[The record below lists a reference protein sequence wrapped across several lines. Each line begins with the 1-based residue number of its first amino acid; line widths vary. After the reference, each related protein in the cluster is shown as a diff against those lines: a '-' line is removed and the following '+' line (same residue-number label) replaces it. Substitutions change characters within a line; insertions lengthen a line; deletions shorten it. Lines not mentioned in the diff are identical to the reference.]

1 MKMKNVDTS
10 LEKFD
15 KAILNSLSFL
25 DCRNVYI
32 SIVFVLFLYNSCLFS
47 NINSFVSGVYENN
60 IVKVIILLLIIY
72 VSRKSCLIGILLA
85 ISYVLSLNYKSV
97 MENFAISGFT
107 NKEYAPVEEVKSS
120 EDSAMNEMN
129 ALNQNLN
136 LGINSEMNMGM
147 NMGMNSENESF
158 NNQSDNESGSGC
170 MNNYM
175 PKFESVSNVCDSVG
189 TFKDAYDTQGLNNLN
204 GFEKQVGYQI

>member
-1 MKMKNVDTS
+1 MKNVDTG

-47 NINSFVSGVYENN
+47 NINNFVSGVYENN
-60 IVKVIILLLIIY
+60 IVKVVMLLLIIY

-85 ISYVLSLNYKSV
+85 ISYVLSLNYKSI

-107 NKEYAPVEEVKSS
+107 NQEYAPVEEGKSS
-120 EDSAMNEMN
+120 NNSAGLEMES
-129 ALNQNLN
+129 LNNNLN

-147 NMGMNSENESF
+147 NNSENESF
-158 NNQSDNESGSGC
+158 NNQSDSENNSDC